1 MGFSTVVGIL
11 FYVLWLLWTV
21 SANVAIIMME
31 MMVSVEGGR
40 LILHETVSLANRR
53 LRSHPHA
60 LLQLVGVAPL
70 GTPYGWMT
78 TAICTGKYAG
88 VRVLCWAEVR
98 IVGGAFGDRCLI
110 QKMVKKIDHGD
121 GLQQGALP
129 P

>member
-11 FYVLWLLWTV
+11 FYVLWLLWTA
-21 SANVAIIMME
+21 SANVAFIMME

-40 LILHETVSLANRR
+40 LIPHETVSLANRR

-60 LLQLVGVAPL
+60 LLQLVGVAHL
-70 GTPYGWMT
+70 GTRYGWMT

-98 IVGGAFGDRCLI
+98 IWGAFGDRCLI
-110 QKMVKKIDHGD
+110 KKMVKKIDRGHRC
-121 GLQQGALP
+121 QRGALP